1 MCDSQSQQRNLR
13 TLQKKQDR
21 LNKVYNSDGGPGP
34 LCDMEDLED
43 TQYFDEYA
51 LPNILPPD
59 PGKKISGYEGN

>member
-1 MCDSQSQQRNLR
+1 M
-13 TLQKKQDR
+13 
-21 LNKVYNSDGGPGP
+21 GGPGP

-59 PGKKISGYEGN
+59 PGKKISGYEGNWYFAEGGGNSNNDSSHTVHVEIP